1 MSDATQKQEFSGL
14 RKVLWPIHN
23 YELKKFLPLG
33 FIMFGI
39 LFNYTLLRDTK
50 DALVVNAAGAGII
63 PFLKFYC
70 VTPAAIIFVMLYAKL
85 CNVFNKE
92 TIFYVVVTPF
102 LVFFGFF
109 AFVLQPNFELLHPS
123 NELINSLN
131 NQYPKFSGFINI
143 YAYWSYSAFYVLSE
157 IWGSAMV
164 ALMFWQFA
172 NEIVRFSEAKRFYG
186 LFVVIGNVSLIL
198 SGQVV
203 RFCSTGIRAYFPE
216 DPWKWSVYFLMSTV
230 VIMGFLTMYIYRWV
244 HKNVLVD
251 PKYYDGAKVAKDP
264 KKKKS
269 KPGLLDSVKIITH
282 SKELGLLAV
291 LIMAYGV
298 TINLVEVQWKEQLKF
313 YYAGDKGGYNAFMGN
328 YSTWSGILTILFS
341 LFIGSN
347 VLRLLS
353 WFKAAIITPFVILAG
368 GTLFFCFIL
377 SNDIDLIKG
386 FTQSIL
392 SAMGTTPVTAA
403 TFLGA
408 GIVIV
413 SKVVKYSLFDPTKEM
428 VYMPLD
434 DELKT
439 KGKAAVDVIGGRAG
453 KAGGAFVQSTLLAI
467 MGTTNV
473 LSIAHICFFVF
484 AGVAIL
490 WLFSVRFLSIKVEE
504 NIAKRKAEQLQQEQ
518 QQNKSGV

>member
-1 MSDATQKQEFSGL
+1 MSEPKQQEFGRW
-14 RKVLWPIHN
+14 RKMLWPIYNH
-23 YELKKFLPLG
+23 ELKKFLPLG
-33 FIMFGI
+33 LIMFGI

-70 VTPAAIIFVMLYAKL
+70 VTPAAVVFVMLYTKL
-85 CNVFNKE
+85 CNVFSKE

-102 LVFFGFF
+102 LMFF
-109 AFVLQPNFELLHPS
+109 AFFAFILQPNFETLHPS
-123 NELINSLN
+123 VEFINSLN
-131 NQYPKFSGFINI
+131 ASYPSLSGFINI

-172 NEIVRFSEAKRFYG
+172 NEIVRISESKRFYG

-203 RFCSTGIRAYFPE
+203 RFCSTGIKVYFP
-216 DPWKWSVYFLMSTV
+216 DDSWKWSVYFLMSTV
-230 VIMGFLTMYIYRWV
+230 VIMGFFTMYVYRWV
-244 HKNVLVD
+244 YKNVLVD
-251 PKYYDGAKVAKDP
+251 PKYYDGVEAAKNP
-264 KKKKS
+264 KKKKI
-269 KPGLLDSVKIITH
+269 KLGLVDSMKMIVK
-282 SKELGLLAV
+282 SKELGLIAT

-313 YYAGDKGGYNAFMGN
+313 YYSGDKGGYNAFMGN
-328 YSTWSGILTILFS
+328 YSTWSGIITILFS
-341 LFIGSN
+341 LFVGSN
-347 VLRLLS
+347 LLRLFS
-353 WFKAAIITPFVILAG
+353 WFKAAIITPFVILIG
-368 GTLFFCFIL
+368 GTFFFCFIL
-377 SNDIDLIKG
+377 ANDINLIKS
-386 FTQSIL
+386 FTSGIL
-392 SAMGTTPVTAA
+392 SSLGTTPVTAA

-428 VYMPLD
+428 AYIPLD

-453 KAGGAFVQSTLLAI
+453 KAGGAFVQSCLLSF
-467 MGTTNV
+467 MSTTNV
-473 LSIAHICFFVF
+473 LSIAHISFFVF
-484 AGVAIL
+484 VFVAIFWIL
-490 WLFSVRFLSIKVEE
+490 SVRFLSVKVEE
-504 NIAKRKAEQLQQEQ
+504 NTLRRMKELEAEKKV
-518 QQNKSGV
+518 N

>member
-1 MSDATQKQEFSGL
+1 MSDEKRPEFSRWRRL
-14 RKVLWPIHN
+14 LWPIYN
-23 YELKKFLPLG
+23 DELKKFLPLG
-33 FIMFGI
+33 FIMFSI

-70 VTPAAIIFVMLYAKL
+70 VTPAAVIFVMLYAKL

-92 TIFYVVVTPF
+92 KIFYVVVSPF
-102 LVFFGFF
+102 LIFFAFF
-109 AFVLQPNFELLHPS
+109 AFVIQPNFTALHPS
-123 NELINSLN
+123 PEFINNLN
-131 NQYPKFSGFINI
+131 NAYPAFCGFINI
-143 YAYWSYSAFYVLSE
+143 YAFWSYSAFYVLAE

-172 NEIVRFSEAKRFYG
+172 NEIVKISESKRFYG

-203 RFCSTGIRAYFPE
+203 RFCSTGIKEYFPD

-230 VIMGFLTMYIYRWV
+230 VIMGFVCMYIYRWMYT
-244 HKNVLVD
+244 NVLVD
-251 PKYYDGAKVAKDP
+251 PRYYDQSKLEVTLP
-264 KKKKS
+264 KKKKN
-269 KPGLLDSVKIITH
+269 KPGLVDSMKIIIK
-282 SKELGLLAV
+282 SKELGLIAT

-313 YYAGDKGGYNAFMGN
+313 YYSGDKGGYNAFMGN
-328 YSTWSGILTILFS
+328 YSTWSGIITILFS

-347 VLRLLS
+347 ILRLLS
-353 WFKAAIITPFVILAG
+353 WFKAAVITPFVILIG
-368 GTLFFCFIL
+368 GTIFFCFIL
-377 SNDIDLIKG
+377 ANDINLIKNV
-386 FTQSIL
+386 TYNLL
-392 SAMGTTPVTAA
+392 SSLGTTPVAAA

-408 GIVIV
+408 AIVII

-428 VYMPLD
+428 AYIPLD

-453 KAGGAFVQSTLLAI
+453 KAGGAFVQSTLLSI
-467 MGTTNV
+467 MATTNV
-473 LSIAHICFFVF
+473 LSIAHICFVVFVI
-484 AGVAIL
+484 VAIFWIL
-490 WLFSVRFLSIKVEE
+490 SVQFLSAKVEE
-504 NIAKRKAEQLQQEQ
+504 NTQRRLDEMQAEKIQAQ
-518 QQNKSGV
+518 KK

>member
-1 MSDATQKQEFSGL
+1 MTDGAQQEFGRW
-14 RKVLWPIHN
+14 RKLLWPIYNH
-23 YELKKFLPLG
+23 ELKKFLPLG
-33 FIMFGI
+33 LIMFGI

-70 VTPAAIIFVMLYAKL
+70 VTPSAVIFVMLYTKL

-102 LVFFGFF
+102 LIFF
-109 AFVLQPNFELLHPS
+109 AFFAFIIQPNFELLHPS
-123 NELINSLN
+123 SEIINNLN
-131 NQYPKFSGFINI
+131 NKYPALSGFINI
-143 YAYWSYSAFYVLSE
+143 YAFWGYSAFYVLSE

-172 NEIVRFSEAKRFYG
+172 NEIVRISESKRFYG

-203 RFCSTGIRAYFPE
+203 RFCSTGIKSYFPD

-230 VIMGFLTMYIYRWV
+230 VIMGFFTMYVYRWV
-244 HKNVLVD
+244 YKNVLVD
-251 PKYYDGAKVAKDP
+251 PRYYDGVKTEP
-264 KKKKS
+264 KKKKE
-269 KPGLLDSVKIITH
+269 KPGLVDSMRIILT
-282 SKELGLLAV
+282 SKELGLIAM

-313 YYAGDKGGYNAFMGN
+313 YYSGDKGGYNAFMGN
-328 YSTWSGILTILFS
+328 YSTWSGIITILFS

-347 VLRLLS
+347 LLRLFS
-353 WFKAAIITPFVILAG
+353 WFKAAIITPFVIMVG

-377 SNDIDLIKG
+377 ANDISLIKN
-386 FTQSIL
+386 FTLNVL
-392 SAMGTTPVTAA
+392 SSLGTTPVAAA

-428 VYMPLD
+428 AYIPLD
-434 DELKT
+434 DVFKT

-453 KAGGAFVQSTLLAI
+453 KAGGAFVQSVLLSA
-467 MGTTNV
+467 MATTNV
-473 LSIAHICFFVF
+473 VSIAHISFGVFVL
-484 AGVAIL
+484 VAVL
-490 WLFSVRFLSIKVEE
+490 WLFSVRLLSVKVKE
-504 NIAKRKAEQLQQEQ
+504 NTERKEREMAEAAAQAKKNA
-518 QQNKSGV
+518 